1 MAETN
6 KRCGFVIRVSTDK
19 QARNPEGSLTNQL
32 QRLQAHVE
40 YKNTACDEHWV
51 EAGRYILKGVSGK
64 DSIRSPEFA
73 QLFADMESGK
83 VNTVI
88 CTALDRISRS
98 VKDFLNFFEVLT
110 KYDVE
115 FVCLKQNYDT
125 TSSQGKLFITIMMA
139 LAEFER
145 TQTSER
151 NRDAT
156 IARAERGLWNG
167 GHLLGFDLDEK
178 RKGYL
183 AINEQEKATIQFAF
197 KKYLEC
203 GSLVE
208 TGRALNANGFRTKGY
223 TSRRGKIRS
232 PQKFGRTS
240 TKTLL
245 TNLSYIGKKEINK
258 NLKTQDQAKLAEN
271 YRYRSVPAVW
281 EPLVDEDTF
290 TKVQHLL
297 SVNAATKH
305 NGTTEFKHIYVMNS
319 GLLICEKCEKPMEGT
334 CGTGHQGNKY
344 FYYKCKHCGFKMPAS
359 EVEQVIIDHIKMLG
373 AREDMIEAMVRE
385 ANSQLQ
391 KELPQLKTQRD
402 ALQRKIETT
411 KSQADGIMVKWT
423 NMATDDNSIFLRE
436 KLDELAKQRKEA
448 ETGFTAIDIQIK
460 DIQRDAIRKE
470 DVVMAVDKFNSLFD
484 TLHPYQK
491 KEIFKLL
498 LKKAVLGPEGIKIA
512 LFGKYPQIGLFDT
525 AASDGAIRCQT
536 SIWLPT
542 MDSEHYKRHLSKCKE
557 IHILV
562 KMYRHRGRGTSISLY
577 DPLPSRP
584 LPPPPVYKNIVAMAV
599 RVQEYLVENPQRTQT
614 AAGNHFGVTR
624 ARVSQLMT
632 ILEKIPADLIS
643 SLKTTEDQSLIKR
656 FSGKTLL
663 KIAKLNTSKE
673 RRTYIET

>member
-110 KYDVE
+110 KYNVE

-183 AINEQEKATIQFAF
+183 TINEQEKATIQFAF

-208 TGRALNANGFRTKGY
+208 TGKALNANGFRTKGY

-245 TNLSYIGKKEINK
+245 TNLAYIGKKEINK

-271 YRYRSVPAVW
+271 YRYRHVPAVW
-281 EPLVDEDTF
+281 DPLVDEDTF

-305 NGTTEFKHIYVMNS
+305 NGTTEFKHTYILNS
-319 GLLICEKCEKPMEGT
+319 GLLVCAKCDKPMEGT

-344 FYYKCKHCGFKMPAS
+344 FYYHCKHCKFKMPAS

-373 AREDMIEAMVRE
+373 TQEDMVEAMVRE

-470 DVVMAVDKFNSLFD
+470 DVLMAVDKFNSLFD

-525 AASDGAIRCQT
+525 TAPDGAIRCQT
-536 SIWLPT
+536 SIWLPLE
-542 MDSEHYKRHLSKCKE
+542 DSNLGPGGY
-557 IHILV
+557 
-562 KMYRHRGRGTSISLY
+562 
-577 DPLPSRP
+577 
-584 LPPPPVYKNIVAMAV
+584 A
-599 RVQEYLVENPQRTQT
+599 
-614 AAGNHFGVTR
+614 
-624 ARVSQLMT
+624 
-632 ILEKIPADLIS
+632 
-643 SLKTTEDQSLIKR
+643 
-656 FSGKTLL
+656 
-663 KIAKLNTSKE
+663 
-673 RRTYIET
+673 

>member
-98 VKDFLNFFEVLT
+98 VKDFLNFFEILT
-110 KYDVE
+110 KYNVE

-183 AINEQEKATIQFAF
+183 TVNEQEKALIQFAF

-223 TSRRGKIRS
+223 MSRRGKMRM

-240 TKTLL
+240 TKSLL
-245 TNLSYIGKKEINK
+245 TNYAYIGKKEINK
-258 NLKTQDQAKLAEN
+258 KLRTKDQATLPEN
-271 YRYRSVPAVW
+271 YRYRIVPAVW
-281 EPLVDEDTF
+281 EPLIDEDTF
-290 TKVQHLL
+290 HKVQHLMG
-297 SVNAATKH
+297 VNAATKH
-305 NGTTEFKHIYVMNS
+305 NGTTEIKHTYVLNS
-319 GLLICEKCEKPMEGT
+319 GLLICEKCDKPMEGT

-344 FYYKCKHCGFKMPAS
+344 FYYKCKHCGFKMPAD
-359 EVEQVIIDHIKMLG
+359 EVEQVIIDQFKMLG
-373 AREDMIEAMVRE
+373 SREDMIEAMVRE
-385 ANSQLQ
+385 ANSELQ
-391 KELPQLKTQRD
+391 KELPQLKAQRE
-402 ALQRKIETT
+402 ALRLKIETI

-448 ETGFTAIDIQIK
+448 ETGFTTIDIQIK

-470 DVVMAVDKFNSLFD
+470 DVLMAVDKFNSLFD

-491 KEIFKLL
+491 KEIFRIL

-536 SIWLPT
+536 SIWLPRE
-542 MDSEHYKRHLSKCKE
+542 DSNLGHSGYDL
-557 IHILV
+557 
-562 KMYRHRGRGTSISLY
+562 TS
-577 DPLPSRP
+577 
-584 LPPPPVYKNIVAMAV
+584 
-599 RVQEYLVENPQRTQT
+599 
-614 AAGNHFGVTR
+614 VT
-624 ARVSQLMT
+624 
-632 ILEKIPADLIS
+632 
-643 SLKTTEDQSLIKR
+643 
-656 FSGKTLL
+656 
-663 KIAKLNTSKE
+663 
-673 RRTYIET
+673 